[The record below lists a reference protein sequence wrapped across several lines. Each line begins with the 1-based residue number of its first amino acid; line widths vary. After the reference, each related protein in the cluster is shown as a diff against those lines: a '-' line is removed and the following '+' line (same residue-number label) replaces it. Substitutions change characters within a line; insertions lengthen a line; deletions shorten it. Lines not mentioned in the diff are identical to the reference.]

1 MDKHQEAHDI
11 IGMFGTPD
19 DSAEELLE
27 LLLQN
32 DIPEDIAKEVVS
44 DVRG

>member
-1 MDKHQEAHDI
+1 MPHGMQLNA
-11 IGMFGTPD
+11 MFGTPD